1 MTDPVQQ
8 LTDSIDRM
16 DVPGI
21 RAAYAEDARLLA
33 MTPNTFQVHDGPEA
47 IAAKLGE
54 WFASWG
60 EDPSYSFLGLVREGD
75 RAVVEFE
82 RVNTYEGETWVARQS
97 HTLELG
103 PEGIVTHRMY
113 CCGPR
118 AGTPELAEGLAARAP
133 KPAPAGEAAVR

>member
-8 LTDSIDRM
+8 LADSIDGM

-21 RAAYAEDARLLA
+21 RAAYAEGARLVA
-33 MTPNTFQVHDGPEA
+33 MTPNTFQVHDGPDA

-60 EDPSYSFLGLVREGD
+60 EDPRYSFIGVIREGD
-75 RAVVEFE
+75 RAVIEFE
-82 RVNTYEGETWVARQS
+82 RVNTYEGETWVSRQS

-103 PEGIVTHRMY
+103 AEGIVTHRMY

-118 AGTPELAEGLAARAP
+118 AGAGELAESLVAAR
-133 KPAPAGEAAVR
+133 